1 MQENFRQFLD
11 RLRQN
16 GELVDLHQPVDIR
29 HIATLVDQAKT
40 ALYFH
45 NVIGYDMPVVSGII
59 RSRERAMMALGA
71 ETYREI
77 EDKLSQAIAKPIP
90 PKYVKTSPARE
101 VTLVGDDVD
110 LYKLPIPMSSI
121 YDGGPMITAGVVIAR
136 DPELGFNSGI
146 YRFMVKEK
154 ALTGIDLVTPNNMRL
169 FVQRA
174 LERGEPLPIS
184 ISIGTHPIEITGSG
198 YRAPLGVDE
207 MAIAGGIRGEPVA
220 LAPCQTIDVPYIA
233 DAEIVLEAEVLPTGW
248 TYPEGRFGEFTRL
261 MGGLHWNPQVRIKAI
276 SMRKDAI
283 YYNLHMPWENTWLA
297 APTRYATIRAALRT
311 AGVQVKDINVTLG
324 GCAFWHAVISIK
336 KQPGEGKNALLAALS
351 VMDLKHVVVVDDD
364 IDVNDPAEVEWAIAT
379 RVQGD
384 RDVMIVS
391 NARAKPLDP
400 SLPQGYGVVP
410 TGAKVGID
418 ATIPENIPR
427 EYYERITY
435 AYADRA
441 KIDDYVGGKKDA
453 AGEAGD
459 EAAVAA
465 LGAEI
470 LQVIGKEPLYFTDI
484 AEKFAQLRFRH
495 HRPRHRPSARDRKA
509 LAGPARPAVRARLGV
524 RRQAAAK
531 IIRHRDSG
539 GGDHW
544 LAKRA
549 PWWRGRRPPRSASVL
564 NLLGHASPFFNGDE
578 ATSSAPP
585 TTLASQLG
593 GSPPPLSRAADC
605 AHPQAC
611 RRSALF
617 SASSC
622 ARRSRTGAS
631 AASISASVKRGVM
644 CCGQFQSKASRWN
657 LQHAFRLRLVAGR
670 CHRRG
675 ELRIVGKV
683 LDLDVRENFQP
694 PAVRIIHQDQR
705 GAAAGRNIADGD
717 VLPVAAIIRDRQGL
731 VVEHADEAGRPA
743 AMLHIGPAA
752 FRNGGHVEA
761 VARGNERRLVFGEAV
776 EAALAM
782 EASPIIGAAVFP
794 LRFLHARGRGDIEKA
809 ISHVWPLLRQPIGCA
824 NPQSPKYGPYC
835 S

>member
-11 RLRQN
+11 RVRRT
-16 GELVDLHQPVDIR
+16 GELADLPQPVDIR

-45 NVIGYDMPVVSGII
+45 NVIGYDMPVVSAII
-59 RSRERAMMALGA
+59 RTRERATMSIGC
-71 ETYREI
+71 ETFGEI
-77 EDKLSQAIAKPIP
+77 ETKLKAAIDQPIP
-90 PKYVKTSPARE
+90 PKHVKSSPTRE
-101 VTLVGDDVD
+101 VTVVGNDVD

-136 DPELGFNSGI
+136 DPELGVNSGI
-146 YRFMVKEK
+146 YRFIVKEK
-154 ALTGIDLVTPNNMRL
+154 SLTGIDIVTPNNMRL
-169 FVQRA
+169 FAQRA
-174 LERGEPLPIS
+174 FERKEPLPIS

-207 MAIAGGIRGEPVA
+207 MGIAGGLRGMPVA
-220 LAPCQTIDVPYIA
+220 LAPCQTVDVPYIA

-418 ATIPENIPR
+418 ATMPEGIPR

-441 KIDDYVGGKKDA
+441 NIEDYVNGKSDEP
-453 AGEAGD
+453 GRAGD
-459 EAAVAA
+459 EIDVAA
-465 LGAEI
+465 LAGKI
-470 LQVIGKEPLYFTDI
+470 LDAISESPLYYTDI
-484 AEKFAQLRFRH
+484 AERFSSFDFRTV
-495 HRPRHRPSARDRKA
+495 ARA
-509 LAGPARPAVRARLGV
+509 
-524 RRQAAAK
+524 
-531 IIRHRDSG
+531 
-539 GGDHW
+539 
-544 LAKRA
+544 
-549 PWWRGRRPPRSASVL
+549 
-564 NLLGHASPFFNGDE
+564 LGHLH
-578 ATSSAPP
+578 ATEK
-585 TTLASQLG
+585 L
-593 GSPPPLSRAADC
+593 
-605 AHPQAC
+605 
-611 RRSALF
+611 
-617 SASSC
+617 
-622 ARRSRTGAS
+622 
-631 AASISASVKRGVM
+631 
-644 CCGQFQSKASRWN
+644 W
-657 LQHAFRLRLVAGR
+657 
-670 CHRRG
+670 
-675 ELRIVGKV
+675 
-683 LDLDVRENFQP
+683 
-694 PAVRIIHQDQR
+694 QD
-705 GAAAGRNIADGD
+705 
-717 VLPVAAIIRDRQGL
+717 
-731 VVEHADEAGRPA
+731 
-743 AMLHIGPAA
+743 
-752 FRNGGHVEA
+752 
-761 VARGNERRLVFGEAV
+761 
-776 EAALAM
+776 
-782 EASPIIGAAVFP
+782 
-794 LRFLHARGRGDIEKA
+794 ARGRMCVRGSQLA
-809 ISHVWPLLRQPIGCA
+809 AQP
-824 NPQSPKYGPYC
+824 PRR
-835 S
+835 